1 MNRTKID
8 LNPEMIYSAGVMAI
22 KANALAAYRRV
33 TPRILKM
40 RKAGLTLA
48 QIAAT
53 LNEAGE
59 VTRGGSRYYGDT
71 VRRILKRSA
80 GVPAK

>member
-1 MNRTKID
+1 MSNTNID
-8 LNPEMIYSAGVMAI
+8 LNPDITYSAGVMAI
-22 KANALAAYRRV
+22 KANALAAYRRI

-59 VTRGGSRYYGDT
+59 VTRKGSKFYGDT